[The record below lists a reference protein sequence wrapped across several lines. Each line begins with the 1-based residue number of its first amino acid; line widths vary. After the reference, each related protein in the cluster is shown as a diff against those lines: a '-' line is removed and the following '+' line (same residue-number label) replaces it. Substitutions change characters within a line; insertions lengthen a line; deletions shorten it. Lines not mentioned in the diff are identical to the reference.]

1 MEFEIPD
8 MSCGGC
14 ANAIA
19 RAVTGLDPAATL
31 DVDVAVKIVK
41 VASTLP
47 PQSVI
52 EVIEAAGFHPSLKG

>member
-19 RAVTGLDPAATL
+19 RAVTHLDPAAKV
-31 DVDVAVKIVK
+31 DADVAVKLVK
-41 VASTLP
+41 VTSTLP
-47 PQSVI
+47 PQRII
-52 EVIEAAGFHPSLKG
+52 ETIEAAGFHPSPVI